1 MSNVKNV
8 QAFGKLIGICTGYGG
23 QYNPGQQ
30 NLQVNAM
37 ITLLNSAQ
45 HVMEEVNEAKTAYD
59 NATNNRELAFRRLP
73 RKSTSV
79 ISVLRSCGAHSLTI
93 EDARS
98 RIRKLWGTSLADR
111 KSISSASSE
120 QVKPRTRSARGV
132 DYGSQA
138 GHFAELVETVSAE
151 ANYKPNEP
159 ELSVEGLTATLATLQ
174 SLNAEVIRAQVQL
187 STARRKRN
195 AVLYESEN
203 NLFDTARAA
212 RQYVKAVCG
221 YGSPQHQELVRLSFT
236 KSNP

>member
-23 QYNPGQQ
+23 QYKPGQQ

-45 HVMEEVNEAKTAYD
+45 QVMDEVNEAKTAYD
-59 NATNNRELAFRRLP
+59 NATNNRELAFRRL
-73 RKSTSV
+73 RKTSTSV
-79 ISVLRSCGAHSLTI
+79 MSVLRSCGANGLTI

-111 KSISSASSE
+111 KSITSENAE

-132 DYGSQA
+132 DYGSLA
-138 GHFAELVETVSAE
+138 SHFAALVETVSAE
-151 ANYKPNEP
+151 ANYQPNEP
-159 ELSVEGLTATLATLQ
+159 ELSLEGLTVTLATLH
-174 SLNAEVIRAQVQL
+174 SLNAEVMQAEVRL
-187 STARRKRN
+187 SMARRKRN
-195 AVLYESEN
+195 VVLYESEN
-203 NLFDTARAA
+203 NLFDTAQAA

-221 YGSPQHQELVRLSFT
+221 FRSPQHLEVVRLSFT
-236 KSNP
+236 KPNL